1 MFSLCSPVEVE
12 KQAERLRS
20 AITAAVCNVRRPM
33 RLAGTRTA
41 PDRSNSR
48 SAFSTIMDSIFLKSS
63 LRRSVRFMGF
73 VLVMMSLAIASP
85 AAERGS
91 GASSQELAQELVV
104 TANFTDQEV
113 DASFAIALNLSRPL
127 QAPEGRLAVLIGE
140 TDFTNLFI
148 PSGNSLNYLPRILPL
163 PAGESS
169 VRVFLVSTSDEW
181 RELTQLT
188 LRVKAAPAGATSG
201 KPDGQA
207 QPSAADPAQTG
218 AAKKYG
224 FTPSLTLGMK
234 SQMAERHF
242 PESNRPERSTFS
254 DMTLQASLKSEIT
267 NRWFGNQMQF
277 DTVGSSFQ
285 KEALRFAELGANA
298 PKVDLSSYLMQFQLS
313 KTKLQAGQVTFG
325 TNRHLIN
332 SFGSRGLTLSI
343 PLGARSDF
351 SLAALN
357 GTSIVG
363 WNNFFGLDR
372 RKHQILSATLGFEFI
387 GQRPGG
393 LRLEAAALSG
403 SLQPIAGFN
412 QGVINDA
419 EQSKGGSLRLLATDK
434 AQRAKLEA
442 GFTRSLFSN
451 PSDPLLNQTLT
462 VVPVKETTRSAY
474 YMDASY
480 ALLQNLKLSEKKT
493 ANLKL
498 NYRLE
503 SVDPLFRSVAATTQA
518 DRLQH
523 EAEITGS
530 VGEITATV
538 SHQQFHDNLAEVPS
552 LLETLSRRYVVVV
565 SVPLASLAPDGAGD
579 ANRLSRSMW
588 LPRLGYSM
596 NRIHQFGRAF
606 PLNAGFNDPSQVPD
620 QISENHDFSSEWQ
633 FQTWR
638 LTYRFNRSFQDNRQ
652 PGRVLAD
659 LLNQI
664 HGVTLGLTPHTA
676 FDLNFDLNVES
687 AKSFET
693 ARVDRTLRA
702 GINTNWRMTPRMTIN
717 VIASN
722 TLAGDLARSITRSR
736 STEFDVQW
744 SYQFTRG
751 EAGWRKVKGQFFIRY
766 ADRYARTRDLIFGLD
781 SLTRLKTLNG
791 GINFVF
797 F

>member
-1 MFSLCSPVEVE
+1 MSYGTLNNPALSSVGADTQVCPYAKHRKIFAPALTSL
-12 KQAERLRS
+12 QRS
-20 AITAAVCNVRRPM
+20 GA
-33 RLAGTRTA
+33 
-41 PDRSNSR
+41 
-48 SAFSTIMDSIFLKSS
+48 FLK
-63 LRRSVRFMGF
+63 F
-73 VLVMMSLAIASP
+73 VFLVAALSIAAQ
-85 AAERGS
+85 AAERS
-91 GASSQELAQELVV
+91 LSCPSRALPLQELTV
-104 TANFTDQEV
+104 TSNLTDQEV
-113 DASFAIALNLSRPL
+113 EPSFLLTFTLSRPL
-127 QAPEGRLAVLIGE
+127 PATEGRLAVLIGQM
-140 TDFTNLFI
+140 DISNLLT
-148 PSGNSLNYLPRILPL
+148 PTGDSDSLSYLPRILLL
-163 PAGESS
+163 PAGESP
-169 VRVFLVSTSDEW
+169 VKVFLVTPSDEW

-188 LRVKAAPAGATSG
+188 LRVKTPSPDGAAP
-201 KPDGQA
+201 GQTGGQSQA
-207 QPSAADPAQTG
+207 PAADAARTA

-242 PESNRPERSTFS
+242 PESNRPPRPTFS
-254 DMTLQASLKSEIT
+254 DMTLQASLKSEMT
-267 NRWFGNQMQF
+267 NRWFGAQTQF
-277 DTVGSSFQ
+277 DLAGSSFQ
-285 KEALRFAELGANA
+285 KEALRFSNLGDDA

-313 KTKLQAGQVTFG
+313 KTKLQVGSVTFG
-325 TNRHLIN
+325 TNRQLIN
-332 SFGSRGLTLSI
+332 SFGSRGVTLSI
-343 PLGARSDF
+343 PLGKRSDL
-351 SLAALN
+351 SLATLN

-363 WNNFFGLDR
+363 WDNFFGLDR

-393 LRLEAAALSG
+393 LRLEASALSG

-434 AQRAKLEA
+434 AQRLKLEG

-451 PSDPLLNQTLT
+451 PSDPLLNQNQPA
-462 VVPVKETTRSAY
+462 VPVKETTRSAY
-474 YMDASY
+474 YLDTSY
-480 ALLQNLKLSEKKT
+480 ALLQDLKLSEKKT

-503 SVDPLFRSVAATTQA
+503 NVDPLFRSVAATTQA
-518 DRLQH
+518 DRFQH
-523 EAEITGS
+523 ELEITGA

-538 SHQQFHDNLAEVPS
+538 SHQQFHDNLADVPS
-552 LLETLSRRYVVVV
+552 LLTTLSRRYVVVV
-565 SVPLASLAPDGAGD
+565 SVPLASLAPNGTDGTGATNGAG
-579 ANRLSRSMW
+579 RSMW

-606 PLNAGFNDPSQVPD
+606 PPGAGFNDPSQVPD

-652 PGRVLAD
+652 PGRALAD

-664 HGVTLGLTPHTA
+664 NGVTLGLTPHTA

-702 GINTNWRMTPRMTIN
+702 GLNANWRMTPRMTIN
-717 VIASN
+717 VTASN
-722 TLAGDLARSITRSR
+722 TLAGDLARRIARSR
-736 STEFDVQW
+736 STEFDLQW

-751 EAGWRKVKGQFFIRY
+751 EARWRKVKGQFFIRY

-781 SLTRLKTLNG
+781 NLTRLKTLNG

>member
-1 MFSLCSPVEVE
+1 MKSVFLVTAMVISA
-12 KQAERLRS
+12 QAAEGKLS
-20 AITAAVCNVRRPM
+20 EASQ
-33 RLAGTRTA
+33 TA
-41 PDRSNSR
+41 P
-48 SAFSTIMDSIFLKSS
+48 
-63 LRRSVRFMGF
+63 
-73 VLVMMSLAIASP
+73 
-85 AAERGS
+85 
-91 GASSQELAQELVV
+91 SQELKV
-104 TANFTDQEV
+104 TSNLTDQEV
-113 DASFAIALNLSRPL
+113 EPTFALTFTPSRSLP
-127 QAPEGRLAVLIGE
+127 AVEGRLAVLIGQM
-140 TDFTNLFI
+140 DISNLLT
-148 PSGNSLNYLPRILPL
+148 PTGDSLSYLPRILPL
-163 PAGESS
+163 PAGESLIK
-169 VRVFLVSTSDEW
+169 VFLVTPSNEW

-188 LRVKAAPAGATSG
+188 LRVKAPAPADASPKLPG
-201 KPDGQA
+201 DQA
-207 QPSAADPAQTG
+207 QPSATDQAQTA
-218 AAKKYG
+218 AAKKYS

-234 SQMAERHF
+234 SQLTERHF
-242 PESNRPERSTFS
+242 PDSNRPERPTFT
-254 DMTLQASLKSEIT
+254 DATLQASLKSEMT
-267 NRWFGNQMQF
+267 NGWFGNQMQF
-277 DTVGSSFQ
+277 DLVGSSFQ

-298 PKVDLSSYLMQFQLS
+298 PKVDMSSYLTQFQLNGA
-313 KTKLQAGQVTFG
+313 KFQAGHTTFG

-343 PLGARSDF
+343 PLGKRSDF

-434 AQRAKLEA
+434 AQRLKLEG

-451 PSDPLLNQTLT
+451 PSDPLLNQNQP
-462 VVPVKETTRSAY
+462 VIPVKETTRSAY
-474 YMDASY
+474 YLDTSY

-493 ANLKL
+493 ANLRL

-503 SVDPLFRSVAATTQA
+503 NVDPLFRSVAATTLA
-518 DRLQH
+518 DRFQH
-523 EAEITGS
+523 ELEITGA

-565 SVPLASLAPDGAGD
+565 SVPLASLAPDGNDGTGATNGS
-579 ANRLSRSMW
+579 RRSMW
-588 LPRLGYSM
+588 LPRLGYNM

-620 QISENHDFSSEWQ
+620 QISENHDLNSEWQ

-638 LTYRFNRSFQDNRQ
+638 LTYHFNRSFQDNRQ

-702 GINTNWRMTPRMTIN
+702 GLNTNWRMTPRMTIN

-722 TLAGDLARSITRSR
+722 TLAGDLSRRITRSR

-744 SYQFTRG
+744 SYQFTHG

-781 SLTRLKTLNG
+781 NLTRLKTLNG

>member
-1 MFSLCSPVEVE
+1 MSY
-12 KQAERLRS
+12 
-20 AITAAVCNVRRPM
+20 
-33 RLAGTRTA
+33 GTLNT
-41 PDRSNSR
+41 
-48 SAFSTIMDSIFLKSS
+48 S
-63 LRRSVRFMGF
+63 LRRSAAFMKSVF
-73 VLVMMSLAIASP
+73 LVTAMVIAAQ
-85 AAERGS
+85 AAERKPS
-91 GASSQELAQELVV
+91 EQSQASPSQELKV
-104 TANFTDQEV
+104 TSNLTDQEV
-113 DASFAIALNLSRPL
+113 EPTFALAFTPSRSLP
-127 QAPEGRLAVLIGE
+127 AVEGRLAVLIGQ
-140 TDFTNLFI
+140 TDVSNLLT
-148 PSGNSLNYLPRILPL
+148 PTGDSLSYLPRILPL

-169 VRVFLVSTSDEW
+169 IRVFLVTPSNEW

-188 LRVKAAPAGATSG
+188 LRVKAPALAAASPKQSG
-201 KPDGQA
+201 DQA
-207 QPSAADPAQTG
+207 QTSASGPAQT
-218 AAKKYG
+218 ATAKKYV

-242 PESNRPERSTFS
+242 PDTNRPERPTFA

-267 NRWFGNQMQF
+267 NGRFGAQTQF
-277 DTVGSSFQ
+277 DVVGSEFR
-285 KEALRFAELGANA
+285 KEALRFASLGADA

-313 KTKLQAGQVTFG
+313 KAKFQAGHATFG

-343 PLGARSDF
+343 PLGKRSDL

-363 WNNFFGLDR
+363 WDNFFGLDR

-387 GQRPGG
+387 GERPGG
-393 LRLEAAALSG
+393 LRLEAGALNG
-403 SLQPIAGFN
+403 SLLPIAGFN

-434 AQRAKLEA
+434 AQRLKLEG

-451 PSDPLLNQTLT
+451 PSDPLLNLNQP

-474 YMDASY
+474 YLDTSY
-480 ALLQNLKLSEKKT
+480 ALLHNLKLSEKKT

-518 DRLQH
+518 DRFQH
-523 EAEITGS
+523 ELEITGA

-538 SHQQFHDNLAEVPS
+538 SHQQFHDNLAEIPT

-565 SVPLASLAPDGAGD
+565 SVPLASLAPDGADGTGA

-588 LPRLGYSM
+588 LPRLGYNM

-620 QISENHDFSSEWQ
+620 QISEIHDFSSEWQ
-633 FQTWR
+633 FEKWR

-652 PGRVLAD
+652 PGRVLSD
-659 LLNQI
+659 LLNQT
-664 HGVTLGLTPHTA
+664 HGVIVGLTPHTA

-687 AKSFET
+687 AKNFET
-693 ARVDRTLRA
+693 ARIDRTLRA
-702 GINTNWRMTPRMTIN
+702 GLNANWRMTPRMTIN

-722 TLAGDLARSITRSR
+722 TLAGDLGRIITRSR
-736 STEFDVQW
+736 STEFDLQW
-744 SYQFTRG
+744 SYQFTQG
-751 EAGWRKVKGQFFIRY
+751 ETGWRKVKGQFFIRY
-766 ADRYARTRDLIFGLD
+766 ADRYARTRDLMFGLD
-781 SLTRLKTLNG
+781 NLTRLKTLNG

>member
-1 MFSLCSPVEVE
+1 MKSVFLVTAMVI
-12 KQAERLRS
+12 S
-20 AITAAVCNVRRPM
+20 AQ
-33 RLAGTRTA
+33 
-41 PDRSNSR
+41 
-48 SAFSTIMDSIFLKSS
+48 
-63 LRRSVRFMGF
+63 
-73 VLVMMSLAIASP
+73 
-85 AAERGS
+85 AAERKLS
-91 GASSQELAQELVV
+91 EPSQASPSQELKV
-104 TANFTDQEV
+104 TSNLTDQEV
-113 DASFAIALNLSRPL
+113 EPTFALTFTPSRSLP
-127 QAPEGRLAVLIGE
+127 AVEGRLAVLIGQM
-140 TDFTNLFI
+140 DISNLLT
-148 PSGNSLNYLPRILPL
+148 PTGDSLSYLPRILPL
-163 PAGESS
+163 PAGESLIK
-169 VRVFLVSTSDEW
+169 VFLVTPSNEW
-181 RELTQLT
+181 REITQLT
-188 LRVKAAPAGATSG
+188 LRVKAPAPADASPKQPG
-201 KPDGQA
+201 DQA
-207 QPSAADPAQTG
+207 QPSATDPAQTA
-218 AAKKYG
+218 AAKKYS

-234 SQMAERHF
+234 SQLTERHF
-242 PESNRPERSTFS
+242 PDSNRPERPTFT
-254 DMTLQASLKSEIT
+254 DATLQASLKSEMT
-267 NRWFGNQMQF
+267 NGWFGNQMQF
-277 DTVGSSFQ
+277 DLVGSSFQ
-285 KEALRFAELGANA
+285 KEALRFAELGATA
-298 PKVDLSSYLMQFQLS
+298 PKVDMSSYLTQFQLNGA
-313 KTKLQAGQVTFG
+313 KFQAGHTTFG

-343 PLGARSDF
+343 PLGKRSDF

-393 LRLEAAALSG
+393 FRLEAAALSG
-403 SLQPIAGFN
+403 SLQPLAGFN

-434 AQRAKLEA
+434 AQRLKLEG

-451 PSDPLLNQTLT
+451 PSDPLLNQNQP
-462 VVPVKETTRSAY
+462 VIPVKETTRSAY
-474 YMDASY
+474 YLDTSY

-493 ANLKL
+493 ANLRL

-503 SVDPLFRSVAATTQA
+503 NVDPLFRSVAATTLA
-518 DRLQH
+518 DRFQH
-523 EAEITGS
+523 ELEITGA

-565 SVPLASLAPDGAGD
+565 SVPLASLAPAGTDGDGA

-588 LPRLGYSM
+588 LPRLGYNM

-664 HGVTLGLTPHTA
+664 HGVTLGLTPHTT

-702 GINTNWRMTPRMTIN
+702 GLNTNWRMTRRMTIN

-722 TLAGDLARSITRSR
+722 TLAGDLARRITRSR

-744 SYQFTRG
+744 SYQFTRGG

-781 SLTRLKTLNG
+781 NLTRLKTLNG

>member
-1 MFSLCSPVEVE
+1 MKSVFLV
-12 KQAERLRS
+12 
-20 AITAAVCNVRRPM
+20 TAMV
-33 RLAGTRTA
+33 
-41 PDRSNSR
+41 
-48 SAFSTIMDSIFLKSS
+48 
-63 LRRSVRFMGF
+63 
-73 VLVMMSLAIASP
+73 IAAQ
-85 AAERGS
+85 AAERKLS
-91 GASSQELAQELVV
+91 EPSQASPSQELKV
-104 TANFTDQEV
+104 TSNLTDQEV
-113 DASFAIALNLSRPL
+113 EPTFALTFTLSRPL
-127 QAPEGRLAVLIGE
+127 PAVEGRLAVLIGQ
-140 TDFTNLFI
+140 TDISNLLT
-148 PSGNSLNYLPRILPL
+148 PTGDSLSYLPRILPL
-163 PAGESS
+163 PAGESPIK
-169 VRVFLVSTSDEW
+169 VFLVTPSNEW

-188 LRVKAAPAGATSG
+188 LRVKAPAPADASPKQPG
-201 KPDGQA
+201 DQA
-207 QPSAADPAQTG
+207 QPSEAGPARTA
-218 AAKKYG
+218 AAKKYS

-234 SQMAERHF
+234 SQMTERHF
-242 PESNRPERSTFS
+242 PDSNRPERSTFT
-254 DMTLQASLKSEIT
+254 DATLQASLKSEIT
-267 NRWFGNQMQF
+267 NGWFSNQMQF
-277 DTVGSSFQ
+277 DIAGSEFR
-285 KEALRFAELGANA
+285 KEALRFASMGADA
-298 PKVDLSSYLMQFQLS
+298 PKVDLSGYQMQFQLS
-313 KTKLQAGQVTFG
+313 KTKLQAGNVTFG

-332 SFGSRGLTLSI
+332 GYGSRGLTLSI
-343 PLGARSDF
+343 PLGNRSDF
-351 SLAALN
+351 SLAAMN
-357 GTSIVG
+357 GTSVVG
-363 WNNFFGLDR
+363 WDNFFGLDR

-393 LRLEAAALSG
+393 LRLEAGAMSG
-403 SLQPIAGFN
+403 SLLPIAGFN

-434 AQRAKLEA
+434 DQRLKLEA

-451 PSDPLLNQTLT
+451 PSDPLLNLNQP

-474 YMDASY
+474 YLDTSY
-480 ALLQNLKLSEKKT
+480 ALLRNLKLSEKKT

-503 SVDPLFRSVAATTQA
+503 NVDPLFRSVAATTQA
-518 DRLQH
+518 DRFQH
-523 EAEITGS
+523 ELEITGA

-565 SVPLASLAPDGAGD
+565 SVPLASFAPNGTDGTDGANGR
-579 ANRLSRSMW
+579 NQLSHW

-633 FQTWR
+633 FEKWR

-664 HGVTLGLTPHTA
+664 NGVTLGLTPHTA

-687 AKSFET
+687 AKSFEA

-702 GINTNWRMTPRMTIN
+702 GLNTNWRMTPRMTIN
-717 VIASN
+717 VTASN
-722 TLAGDLARSITRSR
+722 TLAGDLARRITRNR
-736 STEFDVQW
+736 STEFDLQW

-751 EAGWRKVKGQFFIRY
+751 ESGWRKVKGQFFIRY
-766 ADRYARTRDLIFGLD
+766 ADRYARTRDLLFGLD
-781 SLTRLKTLNG
+781 NLTRLKTLNG
-791 GINFVF
+791 GVNFVF

>member
-1 MFSLCSPVEVE
+1 
-12 KQAERLRS
+12 
-20 AITAAVCNVRRPM
+20 
-33 RLAGTRTA
+33 
-41 PDRSNSR
+41 
-48 SAFSTIMDSIFLKSS
+48 
-63 LRRSVRFMGF
+63 MGF
-73 VLVMMSLAIASP
+73 VLVMTSLAITSP

-91 GASSQELAQELVV
+91 GASAQEPAQELVV

-127 QAPEGRLAVLIGE
+127 QASEGRLAVLIGQM
-140 TDFTNLFI
+140 DFTNLFI

-163 PAGESS
+163 PAGESP

-188 LRVKAAPAGATSG
+188 LRVKTPAPADAAPGR
-201 KPDGQA
+201 PDSQA
-207 QPSAADPAQTG
+207 QPSAADPAQPG

-234 SQMAERHF
+234 SQMNERHF
-242 PESNRPERSTFS
+242 PDSNRPERSTFA
-254 DMTLQASLKSEIT
+254 DMTLQASLKSEMT
-267 NRWFGNQMQF
+267 NGWFGNQTQF
-277 DTVGSSFQ
+277 DLAGSSFQ
-285 KEALRFAELGANA
+285 KDALRFASLGENA

-332 SFGSRGLTLSI
+332 SYGSRGLTLSI

-357 GTSIVG
+357 GTTIVG
-363 WNNFFGLDR
+363 WDNFFGLDR

-434 AQRAKLEA
+434 AQRLKLEG

-451 PSDPLLNQTLT
+451 PSDPLLNQNQPA
-462 VVPVKETTRSAY
+462 VPVKETTRSAY
-474 YMDASY
+474 YLDTSY

-503 SVDPLFRSVAATTQA
+503 NVDPLFRSVAATTQA
-518 DRLQH
+518 DRFQH
-523 EAEITGS
+523 ELEITGA

-538 SHQQFHDNLAEVPS
+538 SHQQFHDNLADVPS
-552 LLETLSRRYVVVV
+552 LLTTLSRRYVVVV
-565 SVPLASLAPDGAGD
+565 SVPLASLAPNGADGAGATD
-579 ANRLSRSMW
+579 GAGRSMW
-588 LPRLGYSM
+588 LPRLGYTM

-606 PLNAGFNDPSQVPD
+606 PLNAGFNDPGQVPD
-620 QISENHDFSSEWQ
+620 QISENHDFNSEWQ

-638 LTYRFNRSFQDNRQ
+638 LTYHFNRSFQDNRQ

-664 HGVTLGLTPHTA
+664 HGATLGLTPHAT

-687 AKSFET
+687 AKGFET

-722 TLAGDLARSITRSR
+722 TLAGDLARRITRSR

-744 SYQFTRG
+744 SYQFTHG

-781 SLTRLKTLNG
+781 NLTRLKTLNG

>member
-1 MFSLCSPVEVE
+1 
-12 KQAERLRS
+12 
-20 AITAAVCNVRRPM
+20 
-33 RLAGTRTA
+33 
-41 PDRSNSR
+41 
-48 SAFSTIMDSIFLKSS
+48 
-63 LRRSVRFMGF
+63 MGF
-73 VLVMMSLAIASP
+73 VLVMTSLAIAAT
-85 AAERGS
+85 AAERGLS
-91 GASSQELAQELVV
+91 GPSRALPPQELTV
-104 TANFTDQEV
+104 TSNLTDQEV
-113 DASFAIALNLSRPL
+113 EPSFLLTFTLSRTVP
-127 QAPEGRLAVLIGE
+127 AAEGRLAVLIGQM
-140 TDFTNLFI
+140 DISNLLT
-148 PSGNSLNYLPRILPL
+148 PTGDGDSLSYLPRILPL
-163 PAGESS
+163 PAGESPI
-169 VRVFLVSTSDEW
+169 RVFLVTPSDEW

-188 LRVKAAPAGATSG
+188 LRVKEPAAADASSG
-201 KPDGQA
+201 QTGGQA
-207 QPSAADPAQTG
+207 QPSAAGSAQPA
-218 AAKKYG
+218 AAKKYS

-234 SQMAERHF
+234 SQMGERHF
-242 PESNRPERSTFS
+242 PESNRPERPTFA
-254 DMTLQASLKSEIT
+254 DMTLQASLKSEMT
-267 NRWFGNQMQF
+267 NGWFGNQMQF
-277 DTVGSSFQ
+277 DLAGSSFQ
-285 KEALRFAELGANA
+285 KEALRFASLGENA
-298 PKVDLSSYLMQFQLS
+298 PKVDMSSYLTQFQFG
-313 KTKLQAGQVTFG
+313 KAKFQAGHATFG

-332 SFGSRGLTLSI
+332 SFGSRGLTFSI
-343 PLGARSDF
+343 PLGNRADF
-351 SLAALN
+351 SLAAMN
-357 GTSIVG
+357 GTSVVG

-503 SVDPLFRSVAATTQA
+503 SVDPLFRSVAAATQA

-538 SHQQFHDNLAEVPS
+538 SHQQFHDNLADIPS
-552 LLETLSRRYVVVV
+552 LLTTLSRRYVVVV
-565 SVPLASLAPDGAGD
+565 SVPLASLGSGGTDEAGGANQFG
-579 ANRLSRSMW
+579 RSIW

-596 NRIHQFGRAF
+596 NRIHQFGRAL
-606 PLNAGFNDPSQVPD
+606 PLNSGFNDPSQVPD
-620 QISENHDFSSEWQ
+620 QISESHDFSSEWQ
-633 FQTWR
+633 FQKWR
-638 LTYRFNRSFQDNRQ
+638 VTYRFNQSFQDNRQ
-652 PGRVLAD
+652 PGRALSD
-659 LLNQI
+659 LLNRTQ
-664 HGVTLGLTPHTA
+664 GVTFGLTPRTA

-687 AKSFET
+687 AKNFET
-693 ARVDRTLRA
+693 AQIDRTLRA
-702 GINTNWRMTPRMTIN
+702 GLNTNWRMTPRMTIN
-717 VIASN
+717 VTASN
-722 TLAGDLARSITRSR
+722 TLAGDLERRITRNR
-736 STEFDVQW
+736 STELDLQW

-751 EAGWRKVKGQFFIRY
+751 EVRWRKVQGQFFIRY

-781 SLTRLKTLNG
+781 NLTRLKTLNG
-791 GINFVF
+791 GLNFVF

>member
-1 MFSLCSPVEVE
+1 MKSVFLV
-12 KQAERLRS
+12 
-20 AITAAVCNVRRPM
+20 TAMV
-33 RLAGTRTA
+33 
-41 PDRSNSR
+41 
-48 SAFSTIMDSIFLKSS
+48 
-63 LRRSVRFMGF
+63 
-73 VLVMMSLAIASP
+73 IAAQ
-85 AAERGS
+85 AAERKPS
-91 GASSQELAQELVV
+91 EQSQASPSQELKV
-104 TANFTDQEV
+104 TSNLTDQEV
-113 DASFAIALNLSRPL
+113 EPTFALTFTPSRSLP
-127 QAPEGRLAVLIGE
+127 AVEGRLAVLIGQ
-140 TDFTNLFI
+140 TDVSNLLT
-148 PSGNSLNYLPRILPL
+148 PTGDSLSYLPRILPL

-169 VRVFLVSTSDEW
+169 IRVFLVTPSNEW

-188 LRVKAAPAGATSG
+188 LRVKAPALAAASPKQSG
-201 KPDGQA
+201 DQA
-207 QPSAADPAQTG
+207 QTSASGPAQT
-218 AAKKYG
+218 ATAKKYV

-242 PESNRPERSTFS
+242 PDTNRPERPTFA

-267 NRWFGNQMQF
+267 NGRFGAQTQF
-277 DTVGSSFQ
+277 DVVGSEFR
-285 KEALRFAELGANA
+285 KEALRFASLGADA

-313 KTKLQAGQVTFG
+313 KAKFQAGHATFG

-343 PLGARSDF
+343 PLGKRSDL

-363 WNNFFGLDR
+363 WDNFFGLDR

-387 GQRPGG
+387 GERPGG
-393 LRLEAAALSG
+393 LRLEAGALNG
-403 SLQPIAGFN
+403 SLLPIAGFN

-434 AQRAKLEA
+434 AQRLKLEG

-451 PSDPLLNQTLT
+451 PSDPLLNLNQP

-474 YMDASY
+474 YLDTSY
-480 ALLQNLKLSEKKT
+480 ALLHNLKLSEKKT

-518 DRLQH
+518 DRFQH
-523 EAEITGS
+523 ELEITGA

-538 SHQQFHDNLAEVPS
+538 SHQQFHDNLAEIPT

-565 SVPLASLAPDGAGD
+565 SVPLASLAPDGADGTGA

-588 LPRLGYSM
+588 LPRLGYNM

-620 QISENHDFSSEWQ
+620 QISEIHDFSSEWQ
-633 FQTWR
+633 FEKWR

-652 PGRVLAD
+652 PGRVLSD
-659 LLNQI
+659 LLNQT
-664 HGVTLGLTPHTA
+664 HGVIVGLTPHTA

-687 AKSFET
+687 AKNFET
-693 ARVDRTLRA
+693 ARIDRTLRA
-702 GINTNWRMTPRMTIN
+702 GLNANWRMTPRMTIN

-722 TLAGDLARSITRSR
+722 TLAGDLGRIITRSR
-736 STEFDVQW
+736 STEFDLQW
-744 SYQFTRG
+744 SYQFTQG
-751 EAGWRKVKGQFFIRY
+751 ETGWRKVKGQFFIRY
-766 ADRYARTRDLIFGLD
+766 ADRYARTRDLMFGLD
-781 SLTRLKTLNG
+781 NLTRLKTLNG